1 MKRFRNIAVA
11 VLAFGLIAAACG
23 GDDAES
29 TTTTTAVTETTMAD
43 EMSDAGTIVEVAS
56 DAGSFSTLLT
66 AAEAAGLVDT
76 LNSEGPF
83 TVFAPTDEA
92 FAALPEGT
100 LESLLADPEALSQIL
115 LYHVVPGEVFAADVV
130 NLSSATSA
138 QGQEIT
144 ITINGQT
151 VTLNG
156 SANVVTTD
164 VDASNGVIHI
174 IDAVILPPSS

>member
-1 MKRFRNIAVA
+1 MKRFRNIAIAALA
-11 VLAFGLIAAACG
+11 VSLFAAACG
-23 GDDAES
+23 GDDAAD
-29 TTTTTAVTETTMAD
+29 TTTAAPTTTVAE
-43 EMSDAGTIVEVAS
+43 EMMDAGTIVEVAS
-56 DAGSFSTLLT
+56 EAGAFSTLLA

-100 LESLLADPEALSQIL
+100 LESLLEDTDALSQIL
-115 LYHVVPGEVFAADVV
+115 LYHVVSGEVKAADVV
-130 NLSSATSA
+130 GLDSATTV
-138 QGQEIT
+138 QGDDIAIAVDGE
-144 ITINGQT
+144 T

-174 IDAVILPPSS
+174 IDAVILPPSA

>member
-11 VLAFGLIAAACG
+11 LLAVSLLAAACG

-29 TTTTTAVTETTMAD
+29 TTTAAVTETTMAE
-43 EMSDAGTIVEVAS
+43 EMADAGTIVEVAS
-56 DAGSFSTLLT
+56 DAGAFSTLLT

-92 FAALPEGT
+92 FAALPDGT
-100 LESLLADPEALSQIL
+100 LESLLEDPDALAQIL
-115 LYHVVPGEVFAADVV
+115 LYHVVPGEVLAADVV
-130 NLSSATSA
+130 GLSSATSA
-138 QGQEIT
+138 QGEDIT
-144 ITINGQT
+144 ITIDGET

-156 SANVVTTD
+156 AANVVTTD

-174 IDAVILPPSS
+174 IDTVMIPETH